1 MTHFLIEA
9 NGMTL
14 RKRLFWLFVP
24 LLLLTLLSAF
34 WLSERILLSRFDS
47 QDRSLLFN
55 DAERLRS
62 ALDFML
68 KNNLDLLSTYSGWD
82 DSYEFML
89 GNRPDFARSNLDEQ
103 SLALLNFDFMVF
115 LDNQQQVVTEQWLPP
130 DLSEMLS
137 SNQQHPSDYD
147 SLRQAILQLG
157 RRLIQLD
164 QASPSELGRG
174 QLLLVEG
181 TPLLLVVSPISN
193 NQSTVPPVGNIVAG
207 HFLDFQRFKSLQQ
220 LVDGDLR
227 LADSPT
233 DTAQW
238 QPLPAQPDSLSQL
251 SISPRELQE
260 NRQQVELLLAND
272 LNEPPLALHIDK
284 DRRLFQQG
292 LQPIWFFLL
301 QTLAV
306 AAGATLVI
314 YLCLEFW
321 ILRRLQYIHHE
332 VAKVGPDNLLPRLD
346 EHGSDE
352 FGQLAHALNLM
363 FERLM
368 QSESRDQL
376 ILDSIND
383 GFFELDL
390 HGRVTTLN
398 RALEQMLGYSRA
410 EMLGRSYK
418 DALAEEDAPH
428 ARALVA
434 RVLQNSS
441 DNQFAA
447 PFKRR
452 DGSIGH
458 FETRLTLFHDRLGQI
473 AGCRGILRD
482 TSEQMAYQNKLIDM
496 AYRDPLTNLGNRKAF
511 SEELQRSLELMQRQ
525 ERSLALL
532 YIDLDRFKQV
542 NDQYGHD
549 IGDALLISIAQRL
562 QSSLRQ
568 PDHVY
573 RLGGDEFT
581 VLLTDADAESA
592 MKLAERLLSSL
603 GQPFIDDRLVID
615 FVTPSIGIAL
625 FPQHAKQA
633 ESLIKAADIA
643 MYEAKQQRNRA
654 CLYHPLEL
662 PPPTQSR

>member
-1 MTHFLIEA
+1 
-9 NGMTL
+9 MTL

-34 WLSERILLSRFDS
+34 WLSERILLSRFDH
-47 QDRSLLFN
+47 QDRALLLN

-62 ALDFML
+62 ALNFML
-68 KNNLDLLSTYSGWD
+68 KNNLNLLSTYSGWD

-115 LDNQQQVVTEQWLPP
+115 LDNQQHVVTEQWLPP

-147 SLRQAILQLG
+147 SLRQDILQLG
-157 RRLIQLD
+157 RALTLLD

-174 QLLLVEG
+174 QLLLVQG

-193 NQSTVPPVGNIVAG
+193 NHSTIAPVGNIVAG
-207 HFLDFQRFKSLQQ
+207 HFLDRQRFKSLQQ

-227 LADSPT
+227 LGDPPT
-233 DTAQW
+233 DTSQW
-238 QPLPAQPDSLSQL
+238 LPLPIQPDSLSKL

-260 NRQQVELLLAND
+260 NRQHVELLLAND
-272 LNEPPLALHIDK
+272 LNEPALTLHIDK
-284 DRRLFQQG
+284 DRRLFQEGRQA
-292 LQPIWFFLL
+292 IWFFLM
-301 QTLAV
+301 QAV
-306 AAGATLVI
+306 AVGAGATVMI

-321 ILRRLQYIHHE
+321 ILRRLQYIHRE
-332 VAKVGPDNLLPRLD
+332 VAKVGPENPLPRLEDSRND
-346 EHGSDE
+346 EL
-352 FGQLAHALNLM
+352 GQLANALNLM
-363 FERLM
+363 FERFM

-390 HGRVTTLN
+390 HGNITTLN

-418 DALAEEDAPH
+418 EALAEEDIPR
-428 ARALVA
+428 ARSLVE

-452 DGSIGH
+452 DGSVGH
-458 FETRLTLFHDRLGQI
+458 FETRLTLFHDRQGQI

-496 AYRDPLTNLGNRKAF
+496 AYRDPLTGLGNRKAF
-511 SEELQRSLELMQRQ
+511 SEELQRSLDLMLRQ

-581 VLLTDADAESA
+581 VLLTDADPESA
-592 MKLAERLLSSL
+592 MKLAERLLRSL

-654 CLYHPLEL
+654 CLYTPPEL
-662 PPPTQSR
+662 STPT

>member
-1 MTHFLIEA
+1 
-9 NGMTL
+9 MTL

-62 ALDFML
+62 ALDYML
-68 KNNLDLLSTYSGWD
+68 KNNLNLLSTYSGWD

-137 SNQQHPSDYD
+137 SNQQRPSDYD

-174 QLLLVEG
+174 QLLLVQG

-292 LQPIWFFLL
+292 RQAIWFFLME
-301 QTLAV
+301 TLAV

-418 DALAEEDAPH
+418 DALAEEDIPRAH
-428 ARALVA
+428 ALLA
-434 RVLQNSS
+434 RVLENSS

-458 FETRLTLFHDRLGQI
+458 FETRLTLFHDRQGQI

>member
-68 KNNLDLLSTYSGWD
+68 KNNLNLLSTYSGWD

-137 SNQQHPSDYD
+137 SNQHPSDYD

-174 QLLLVEG
+174 QLLLVQG

-292 LQPIWFFLL
+292 RQAIWFFLME
-301 QTLAV
+301 TLAV

-525 ERSLALL
+525 ERCLALL

>member
-1 MTHFLIEA
+1 
-9 NGMTL
+9 MTL

-62 ALDFML
+62 ALDYML
-68 KNNLDLLSTYSGWD
+68 KNNLNLLSTYSGWD

-174 QLLLVEG
+174 QLLLVQG

-292 LQPIWFFLL
+292 RQAIWFFLM

-581 VLLTDADAESA
+581 VLLTDADPESA

-633 ESLIKAADIA
+633 ESLIKAANIA

-654 CLYHPLEL
+654 CLYRPLEL

>member
-1 MTHFLIEA
+1 
-9 NGMTL
+9 MTL

-24 LLLLTLLSAF
+24 LLLLTLLSAY
-34 WLSERILLSRFDS
+34 WLSERILLSRFDN
-47 QDRSLLFN
+47 QDRTLLLN

-68 KNNLDLLSTYSGWD
+68 RNNLDLLSTYSGWD

-89 GNRPDFARSNLDEQ
+89 SNRPDFPRSNLDEP
-103 SLALLNFDFMVF
+103 SLARINFDFMVY
-115 LDNQQQVVTEQWLPP
+115 LDSQQQVVTEQWLPP

-137 SNQQHPSDYD
+137 TNAQLRPTDYA
-147 SLRQAILQLG
+147 SLRQDILQLG
-157 RRLIQLD
+157 RRLIALD
-164 QASPSELGRG
+164 ATTNNETGHG
-174 QLLLVEG
+174 QLLLVQG
-181 TPLLLVVSPISN
+181 TPLLLVVSPISS
-193 NQSTVPPVGNIVAG
+193 NQNSAPPIGNIVAG
-207 HFLDFQRFKSLQQ
+207 HFLDVQRFKTLQE
-220 LVDGDLR
+220 LVDGKLR
-227 LADSPT
+227 IAAPPT
-233 DTAQW
+233 DTTLW
-238 QPLPAQPDSLSQL
+238 QALPAQANSLSHL
-251 SISPRELQE
+251 FISPRELQE
-260 NRQQVELLLAND
+260 NRQQVDLLLAND
-272 LNEPPLALHIDK
+272 IQNPALTLHIDK
-284 DRRLFQQG
+284 DRRLFQEGRQA
-292 LQPIWFFLL
+292 IRFFLM
-301 QTLAV
+301 QAVAV
-306 AAGATLVI
+306 AAGATLMI

-321 ILRRLQYIHHE
+321 ILRRLHYIHHE
-332 VAKVGPDNLLPRLD
+332 VAKVGPGNLLPRLD

-352 FGQLAHALNLM
+352 LGQLAHALNLM

-390 HGRVTTLN
+390 HGRITTIN
-398 RALEQMLGYSRA
+398 RSLETVLGYSRA
-410 EMLGRSYK
+410 ELIGRSYK
-418 DALAEEDAPH
+418 GALNEEDVP
-428 ARALVA
+428 RAHELIA
-434 RVLQNSS
+434 RVLKNSS
-441 DNQFAA
+441 DNLFAA

-452 DGSIGH
+452 DDSIGH
-458 FETRLTLFHDRLGQI
+458 FETRLTLFHDRDGNV

-496 AYRDPLTNLGNRKAF
+496 AYRDPLTTLGNRKAF
-511 SEELQRSLELMQRQ
+511 SEELQRSIELMRRQ

-542 NDQYGHD
+542 NDQFGHD
-549 IGDALLISIAQRL
+549 IGDALLISISQRL

-581 VLLTDADAESA
+581 VLLLNADAESA

-603 GQPFIDDRLVID
+603 GQPFIDDTQVID

-625 FPQHAKQA
+625 FPQHANHA

-654 CLYHPLEL
+654 CLYR
-662 PPPTQSR
+662 PPGLSPAP

>member
-1 MTHFLIEA
+1 
-9 NGMTL
+9 MTL

-62 ALDFML
+62 ALDYML
-68 KNNLDLLSTYSGWD
+68 KNNLNLLSTYSGWD

-164 QASPSELGRG
+164 QTSPSELGRG
-174 QLLLVEG
+174 QLLLVQG
-181 TPLLLVVSPISN
+181 TPLLLVVNPISN

-272 LNEPPLALHIDK
+272 LNEPALALHIDK

-292 LQPIWFFLL
+292 RQAIWFFLME
-301 QTLAV
+301 TLAV

-418 DALAEEDAPH
+418 EALAEEDAPR
-428 ARALVA
+428 ARALLA
-434 RVLQNSS
+434 RVLENSS

-458 FETRLTLFHDRLGQI
+458 FETRLTLFHDREGQI

-525 ERSLALL
+525 ERCLALL

>member
-1 MTHFLIEA
+1 
-9 NGMTL
+9 MTL

-47 QDRSLLFN
+47 QDRSLLLN

-68 KNNLDLLSTYSGWD
+68 KNNLNLLSTYSGWD

-174 QLLLVEG
+174 QLLLVQG

-272 LNEPPLALHIDK
+272 LNEPALALHIDK

-292 LQPIWFFLL
+292 RQAIWFFLME
-301 QTLAV
+301 TLAV

-418 DALAEEDAPH
+418 DALAEEDIPRAH
-428 ARALVA
+428 ALLA
-434 RVLQNSS
+434 RVLENSS

-458 FETRLTLFHDRLGQI
+458 FETRLTLFHDRQGQI

-525 ERSLALL
+525 ERCLALL

-573 RLGGDEFT
+573 RLGGDELT

>member
-174 QLLLVEG
+174 QLLLVQG

-292 LQPIWFFLL
+292 RQAIWFFLM

-321 ILRRLQYIHHE
+321 ILRRLLYIHHE

-581 VLLTDADAESA
+581 VLLTDADPESA

>member
-1 MTHFLIEA
+1 
-9 NGMTL
+9 MTL

-47 QDRSLLFN
+47 QDRSLLLN

-62 ALDFML
+62 ALDYML
-68 KNNLDLLSTYSGWD
+68 KNNLNLLSTYSGWD

-164 QASPSELGRG
+164 QTSPSELGRG
-174 QLLLVEG
+174 QLLLVQG
-181 TPLLLVVSPISN
+181 TPLLLVVNPISN

-292 LQPIWFFLL
+292 RQAIWFFLM

-418 DALAEEDAPH
+418 DALAEEDIPRAH
-428 ARALVA
+428 ALLA
-434 RVLQNSS
+434 RVLENSS

-581 VLLTDADAESA
+581 VLLTDADPESA

>member
-1 MTHFLIEA
+1 
-9 NGMTL
+9 MTL

-68 KNNLDLLSTYSGWD
+68 KNNLNLLSTYSGWD

-174 QLLLVEG
+174 QLLLVQG

-292 LQPIWFFLL
+292 RQAIWFFLM

-418 DALAEEDAPH
+418 DALAEEDIPRAH
-428 ARALVA
+428 ALLA
-434 RVLQNSS
+434 RVLENSS

-458 FETRLTLFHDRLGQI
+458 FETRLTLFHDRQGQI

>member
-1 MTHFLIEA
+1 
-9 NGMTL
+9 MTL

-47 QDRSLLFN
+47 QDRSLLLN

-62 ALDFML
+62 ALDYML
-68 KNNLDLLSTYSGWD
+68 KNNLNLLSTYSGWD

-174 QLLLVEG
+174 QLLLVQG

-292 LQPIWFFLL
+292 RQAIWFFLME
-301 QTLAV
+301 TLAV

-418 DALAEEDAPH
+418 DALAEEDIPRAH
-428 ARALVA
+428 ALLA
-434 RVLQNSS
+434 RVLENSS

-458 FETRLTLFHDRLGQI
+458 FETRLTLFHDRQGQI

-525 ERSLALL
+525 ERCLALL

>member
-1 MTHFLIEA
+1 
-9 NGMTL
+9 MTL

-62 ALDFML
+62 ALDYML
-68 KNNLDLLSTYSGWD
+68 KNNLNLLSTYSGWD

-174 QLLLVEG
+174 QLLLVQG

-292 LQPIWFFLL
+292 RQAIWFFLME
-301 QTLAV
+301 TLAV

-418 DALAEEDAPH
+418 DALAEEDIPRAH
-428 ARALVA
+428 ALLA
-434 RVLQNSS
+434 RVLENSS

>member
-1 MTHFLIEA
+1 
-9 NGMTL
+9 MTL

-34 WLSERILLSRFDS
+34 WLSERILLSRFDN
-47 QDRSLLFN
+47 QDRALLLN

-62 ALDFML
+62 ALNFML
-68 KNNLDLLSTYSGWD
+68 KNNLNLLSTYSGWD

-115 LDNQQQVVTEQWLPP
+115 LDNQQHVVTEQWLPP

-147 SLRQAILQLG
+147 SLRQDILQLG
-157 RRLIQLD
+157 RALTLLD

-174 QLLLVEG
+174 QLLLVQG

-193 NQSTVPPVGNIVAG
+193 NHSTIAPVGNIVAG
-207 HFLDFQRFKSLQQ
+207 HFLDRQRFKSLQQ

-227 LADSPT
+227 LGNTPT
-233 DTAQW
+233 DTKQW
-238 QPLPAQPDSLSQL
+238 QPLPAQADSFGNL
-251 SISPRELQE
+251 SISPRKLQE
-260 NRQQVELLLAND
+260 NRQHVDLLLSND
-272 LNEPPLALHIDK
+272 LNEPALTLHIDK
-284 DRRLFQQG
+284 NRSLYQEGRQAV
-292 LQPIWFFLL
+292 WFFLM
-301 QTLAV
+301 QAV
-306 AAGATLVI
+306 AVGAGATLMI

-321 ILRRLQYIHHE
+321 ILRRLHYIHHE
-332 VAKVGPDNLLPRLD
+332 VAKVGPENPLPRLEDSHND
-346 EHGSDE
+346 EL
-352 FGQLAHALNLM
+352 GQLANALNLM
-363 FERLM
+363 FERFM

-390 HGRVTTLN
+390 HGQITTVN
-398 RALEQMLGYSRA
+398 RALEQMFGYSRD
-410 EMLGRSYK
+410 EMIGRSYK
-418 DALAEEDAPH
+418 DALAEEDLPS
-428 ARALVA
+428 ARLLVE

-441 DNQFAA
+441 DNQFSA
-447 PFKRR
+447 PFKRS

-458 FETRLTLFHDRLGQI
+458 FETRLTLFHDRQGQI

-511 SEELQRSLELMQRQ
+511 SEELQRSLELMQRK

-581 VLLTDADAESA
+581 VLLTDADPESA
-592 MKLAERLLSSL
+592 TKLAERLLRSL

-625 FPQHAKQA
+625 FPEHAKQA

-654 CLYHPLEL
+654 CLYTPPEL
-662 PPPTQSR
+662 STST

>member
-1 MTHFLIEA
+1 
-9 NGMTL
+9 MTL

-47 QDRSLLFN
+47 QDRALLLD

-89 GNRPDFARSNLDEQ
+89 GNRPDFVRSNLDEQ
-103 SLALLNFDFMVF
+103 SLAQLNFDFMAY
-115 LDNQQQVVTEQWLPP
+115 LDKRQQVVSEQWLPP
-130 DLSEMLS
+130 DLSEMLGS
-137 SNQQHPSDYD
+137 AQQRPSDYQ
-147 SLRQAILQLG
+147 SLRQAILRLG

-164 QASPSELGRG
+164 QASPGELGRG
-174 QLLLVEG
+174 QLLLVQG

-193 NQSTVPPVGNIVAG
+193 NQNTAPTVGTIIAG
-207 HFLDFQRFKSLQQ
+207 HFLDRKRFKSLQQ

-238 QPLPAQPDSLSQL
+238 QPLPTQPDSLSQL

-272 LNEPPLALHIDK
+272 LNEPALALHIDK

-292 LQPIWFFLL
+292 RQAIWFFLME
-301 QTLAV
+301 TLAV

-603 GQPFIDDRLVID
+603 GQPFIDDRLVVD

>member
-1 MTHFLIEA
+1 
-9 NGMTL
+9 MTL
-14 RKRLFWLFVP
+14 RKRLFWLFAP
-24 LLLLTLLSAF
+24 LLLLTMLSAF
-34 WLSERILLSRFDS
+34 WLSERILLSRFDN
-47 QDRSLLFN
+47 QDRTLLLN

-68 KNNLDLLSTYSGWD
+68 RNNLDLLSTYSGWD
-82 DSYEFML
+82 GSYDFML
-89 GNRPDFARSNLDEQ
+89 GNRPDFPRSNLDEP
-103 SLALLNFDFMVF
+103 SLARINFDFMVY

-137 SNQQHPSDYD
+137 SSQQRPNNYD
-147 SLRQAILQLG
+147 SLRRDILQLG
-157 RRLIQLD
+157 RRLIQQN
-164 QASPSELGRG
+164 QANPDESGRG
-174 QLLLVEG
+174 QLLLVQG

-193 NQSTVPPVGNIVAG
+193 NQHTAMPIGNIVAG
-207 HFLDFQRFKSLQQ
+207 HFLDVQRFKTLQE
-220 LVDGDLR
+220 LVDGKLR
-227 LADSPT
+227 LADSPI
-233 DTAQW
+233 DSSEW
-238 QPLPAQPDSLSQL
+238 QSLATQPDSLTRL
-251 SISPRELQE
+251 AISPRELQE
-260 NRQQVELLLAND
+260 NRQQVELLLTND
-272 LNEPPLALHIDK
+272 LHAPALTLHIDK

-292 LQPIWFFLL
+292 RQAIWFFLM
-301 QTLAV
+301 QAVAV
-306 AAGATLVI
+306 AAGATLMI

-332 VAKVGPDNLLPRLD
+332 VAKVGPGNLLPRLD
-346 EHGSDE
+346 EKGSDE
-352 FGQLAHALNLM
+352 LGQLAHALNLM
-363 FERLM
+363 FERLT

-390 HGRVTTLN
+390 HGKITTSN
-398 RALEQMLGYSRA
+398 RALEKMLGYSRA
-410 EMLGRSYK
+410 ELLGRSYK
-418 DALAEEDAPH
+418 GVLNEDDVPR
-428 ARALVA
+428 AREVIE
-434 RVLQNSS
+434 RVLQNSA
-441 DNQFAA
+441 DNLFAA

-452 DGSIGH
+452 DDSIGH
-458 FETRLTLFHDRLGQI
+458 FETRLTLFHDRDGNV

-496 AYRDPLTNLGNRKAF
+496 AYRDPLTTLGNRKAF
-511 SEELQRSLELMQRQ
+511 SEELQRSIELMRRQ

-549 IGDALLISIAQRL
+549 TGDALLISISQRL

-581 VLLTDADAESA
+581 VLLSNADAESA

-603 GQPFIDDRLVID
+603 GQPFIDETRVID

-625 FPQHAKQA
+625 FPQHANQA

-654 CLYHPLEL
+654 CLYS
-662 PPPTQSR
+662 PPALSPTT

>member
-1 MTHFLIEA
+1 
-9 NGMTL
+9 MTL

-47 QDRSLLFN
+47 QDRALLLH

-62 ALDFML
+62 ALDYML
-68 KNNLDLLSTYSGWD
+68 KNNLNLLSTYSGWD

-103 SLALLNFDFMVF
+103 SLAQLNFDFMVY
-115 LDNQQQVVTEQWLPP
+115 LDKRQQVVSEQWLPP
-130 DLSEMLS
+130 DLSEMLGS
-137 SNQQHPSDYD
+137 AQQRPSDYQ
-147 SLRQAILQLG
+147 SLRQDILRLG

-164 QASPSELGRG
+164 QISPGELGRG
-174 QLLLVEG
+174 QLLLVQG

-193 NQSTVPPVGNIVAG
+193 NQNTVPTVGTIIAG
-207 HFLDFQRFKSLQQ
+207 HFLDRERFKSLQQ
-220 LVDGDLR
+220 LVDGQLR
-227 LADSPT
+227 LAAHPPDSS
-233 DTAQW
+233 QW
-238 QPLPAQPDSLSQL
+238 QPLPAQPDSLSQP
-251 SISPRELQE
+251 SIGPRRLYRQ
-260 NRQQVELLLAND
+260 RQQVELALANE
-272 LNEPPLALHIDK
+272 LGEPALTLHIDK
-284 DRRLFQQG
+284 DRRLYQQG
-292 LQPIWFFLL
+292 QQAIWFFLL
-301 QTLAV
+301 QAV
-306 AAGATLVI
+306 AVASGAILVI

-321 ILRRLQYIHHE
+321 ILRRLHYLHRE

-346 EHGSDE
+346 EQGSDE
-352 FGQLAHALNLM
+352 FGQLAQALNRM
-363 FERLM
+363 FERLA

-383 GFFELDL
+383 GFFELDR
-390 HGRVTTLN
+390 HGRITTLN
-398 RALEQMLGYSRA
+398 RALEQMLGYSRGEILGHSYTEVLAA
-410 EMLGRSYK
+410 EDIPRTL
-418 DALAEEDAPH
+418 ALLSRIQQD
-428 ARALVA
+428 RT
-434 RVLQNSS
+434 

-447 PFKRR
+447 TFKRR
-452 DGSIGH
+452 DGSLGH
-458 FETRLTLFHDRLGQI
+458 FETRLTLFHDRQGQI

-562 QSSLRQ
+562 QGSLRQ
-568 PDHVY
+568 PDQVY

-581 VLLTDADAESA
+581 VLLTNADAESA
-592 MKLAERLLSSL
+592 LKLAERLLSSL
-603 GQPFIDDRLVID
+603 GQPFIDERLVID

-625 FPQHAKQA
+625 YPQHARQA

-654 CLYHPLEL
+654 CLYS
-662 PPPTQSR
+662 PPTLPSPPQSR

>member
-1 MTHFLIEA
+1 
-9 NGMTL
+9 MTL

-47 QDRSLLFN
+47 QDRSLLLN

-62 ALDFML
+62 ALDYML
-68 KNNLDLLSTYSGWD
+68 KNNLNLLSTYSGWD

-164 QASPSELGRG
+164 QTSPSELGRG
-174 QLLLVEG
+174 QLLLVQG
-181 TPLLLVVSPISN
+181 TPLLLVVNPISN

-292 LQPIWFFLL
+292 RQAIWFFLME
-301 QTLAV
+301 TLAV

-390 HGRVTTLN
+390 HGQVTTLN
-398 RALEQMLGYSRA
+398 RALEQMLGYDRA

-418 DALAEEDAPH
+418 EALAEEDIPR
-428 ARALVA
+428 ARALLA
-434 RVLQNSS
+434 RVLENSS

-458 FETRLTLFHDRLGQI
+458 FETRLTLFHDREGQI

-525 ERSLALL
+525 ERCLALL

>member
-1 MTHFLIEA
+1 
-9 NGMTL
+9 MTL

-47 QDRSLLFN
+47 QDRTLLLN

-62 ALDFML
+62 ALDFTL
-68 KNNLDLLSTYSGWD
+68 RNNLNLLSTYSGWD

-89 GNRPDFARSNLDEQ
+89 GNKPDFVRSNLDEQ

-137 SNQQHPSDYD
+137 SNPQQRPSDYD
-147 SLRQAILQLG
+147 SLRQAILQIG
-157 RRLIQLD
+157 RSLIELD
-164 QASPSELGRG
+164 QTTPSELGYG
-174 QLLLVEG
+174 QLLLVQG

-193 NQSTVPPVGNIVAG
+193 NQSTAAAVGNIIAG
-207 HFLDFQRFKSLQQ
+207 HFLDYQRFKSLQH
-220 LVDGDLR
+220 LVDGGLR
-227 LADSPT
+227 LADTPS
-233 DTAQW
+233 DSAQW
-238 QPLPAQPDSLSQL
+238 QVLPAQPDSLSQL

-260 NRQQVELLLAND
+260 NRQHVELLLAND
-272 LNEPPLALHIDK
+272 LNAPALTLHIDK
-284 DRRLFQQG
+284 DRRLLQQG
-292 LQPIWFFLL
+292 RQAIWFFLM

-321 ILRRLQYIHHE
+321 ILRRLQYLHHE
-332 VAKVGPDNLLPRLD
+332 VAKVGPDHLLPHLD
-346 EHGSDE
+346 ERGSDE

-363 FERLM
+363 FERLI

-398 RALEQMLGYSRA
+398 RALEQMLGYDRA
-410 EMLGRSYK
+410 EIIGRSYE
-418 DALAEEDAPH
+418 DALTEEDIPR

-434 RVLQNSS
+434 RMLQNSS
-441 DNQFAA
+441 NNQFAA

-452 DGSIGH
+452 DGSLGH
-458 FETRLTLFHDRLGQI
+458 FETRLTLFHDRQGQI

-525 ERSLALL
+525 ERCLALL

-592 MKLAERLLSSL
+592 MKLAERLLGSL
-603 GQPFIDDRLVID
+603 GQPFIDDGLVID

-625 FPQHAKQA
+625 YPQHATQA

-654 CLYHPLEL
+654 CLYSPTEL
-662 PPPTQSR
+662 PPPT

>member
-68 KNNLDLLSTYSGWD
+68 KNNLNLLSTYSGWD

-174 QLLLVEG
+174 QLLLVQG

-292 LQPIWFFLL
+292 RQAIWFFLME
-301 QTLAV
+301 TLAV

-418 DALAEEDAPH
+418 DALAEEDIPR
-428 ARALVA
+428 ARALLA
-434 RVLQNSS
+434 RVLENSS

-458 FETRLTLFHDRLGQI
+458 FETRLTLFHDRQGQI

-525 ERSLALL
+525 ERCLALL